1 MRRPL
6 LRRRHQDRGR
16 STSLGRG
23 LQVLLAMGVA
33 VGVTLA
39 NPSVASAYNPVDE
52 LTCKYDNRTY
62 NACLLI
68 SSTGDS
74 QSWDIHVGIDVY
86 MSPQDAQRIAAQPSS
101 FFAYVV
107 ASDGLYDNTL
117 FSLPA
122 TLIAA
127 GDTGIGAEFDR
138 NVLSQALNEDAYPQ
152 NDEIYVLIKL
162 YDARTGT
169 YRTWTTNIVTNM
181 F

>member
-1 MRRPL
+1 
-6 LRRRHQDRGR
+6 
-16 STSLGRG
+16 
-23 LQVLLAMGVA
+23 MGVA

-86 MSPQDAQRIAAQPSS
+86 MSPQDAQRIAAQSSS

-107 ASDGLYDNTL
+107 ASDGFYDNTL